1 MKLKVN
7 KGITLVEVLATI
19 AISGILFSIIGTIIS
34 TFNTSYQSSKEIRET
49 DNEIQYIENALSVCV
64 EYVNING
71 YEMSLENSLENIKI
85 LTEIDNEEVTLFSYD
100 ITSKVVNL
108 KFSNVVKELKHIKS
122 INIYVN
128 NENRTGIIVEIITI
142 NDVKKLSY
150 HNVINLG

>member
-100 ITSKVVNL
+100 ITSKVANL